1 MLSLPIHRAWCT
13 PPLVHPTRPRL
24 APVRSFF
31 RQGSE
36 ERARGRGLG
45 TDPVYGGGSV
55 KKKGKH
61 STLSASTSSTL
72 MFTTAGGNQE
82 ALHTKSVFMH
92 NKHQRN
98 SSQRLTTSIASVF
111 H

>member
-36 ERARGRGLG
+36 ERARGR
-45 TDPVYGGGSV
+45 PCVQGGSV

-72 MFTTAGGNQE
+72 MFTAAGGNQE
-82 ALHTKSVFMH
+82 APHTKPVFMH

-98 SSQRLTTSIASVF
+98 SSRRLTTSTASVF